1 MTTDNSQDDLQSH
14 HGIVRRVP
22 PSTQDHGGDLSFGA
36 DYTVTSTTDNGGQ
49 VLTHVEVILCFWGS
63 FWSSTPPP
71 SPTADEYKQAFTGIL
86 TGPYM
91 RVLRQYRDVAQGT
104 VIYSEINS
112 DSSPNDLYTD
122 ADVKTMLTDRIQN
135 HGMPA
140 PAAGHDRL
148 YVVIAPQGIRNSL
161 TQFAGQHQSFTVN
174 GVTAYYAWVDN
185 TGSLTGQNASTKVFS
200 HELVETCTNPNVD
213 TLNNGILVDGTG
225 SAGNTITNDEIG
237 DTCNNQFASVT
248 INGVTCS
255 VQAYWSKTDNACVL
269 PLGTLSFWVDKSTFG
284 RDEVQDF
291 IDTNGGAVSN
301 AFWLVLED
309 FSPNTFQSFGVQ
321 IPVPT
326 GPFANL
332 PGVTI
337 TPSPATPGGPPPAQV
352 IPVFEDPAHPDTIQR
367 IRFSFDIR
375 FTNALLTATP
385 SPFPASGGS
394 NYTLSGSIVINGSAV
409 PGAPSTAATVF
420 ELVSGADPY
429 FTNIDPT
436 NPANNVSW
444 LSQDL
449 RVFPVAVGQSALPAD
464 VNAPVFQASQ
474 SPWDYIQALLAYLN
488 GSDAYTTPVPLGSPD
503 PLNGLPNQSGFET
516 GDSSVTPVN
525 AAGQRNFNFAIARAR
540 LRTETQGT
548 AGEAADVRVFFR
560 LWVAASCDTDFQ
572 PDSTYS
578 SNPPAPALPRNPL
591 PSAANLPPDPS
602 GNAIQTIP
610 YFATEASG
618 TNDYNS
624 SYAGANNIRTLQ
636 VPVVTGRD
644 SVWAYYGCFLDVYDA
659 ANNSK
664 FPGTH
669 HCIVAQVAYDQ
680 APIVNPSG
688 ITLSP
693 SNSDKLA
700 QRNLQITLSGNPGPA
715 STHRIPQAFDLRPT
729 APPLESAGAPQNQPD
744 ELMIDW
750 GNTPV
755 GSTAQIYWPQVNA
768 SDVLNLAA
776 RLYRTHLLSAA
787 DNHTLQLKTV
797 NGVSYV
803 PIPAGTTGNI
813 SGLFTVDL
821 PIGVT
826 SGQEF
831 NITVRRIK
839 TRQLPPR
846 IDLQAPEVPET
857 IVRRP
862 QYWRYNAGTF
872 QVRIPVTTEQQ
883 ILAPEENT
891 LAILKWRLQNMSP
904 VYRWHPVVKRYIDYV
919 AGRVDGSGGNAGSI
933 EPSPL
938 GVPPQSVHGEVEYS
952 GKVCEVIYDC
962 FGEFDGFVLSGCSE
976 SRSFTSCE
984 RAIGEVVLH
993 ALQKRLTLTVVVKGG
1008 KHERICRL
1016 IIRC

>member
-1 MTTDNSQDDLQSH
+1 MTTNDNYDDLQSYR
-14 HGIVRRVP
+14 GIVRRV
-22 PSTQDHGGDLSFGA
+22 SEDVQDHSGDLSFGA
-36 DYTVTSTTDNGGQ
+36 DYTVTSTTDSGGK
-49 VLTHVEVILCFWGS
+49 VLPSVEVILCFWGS
-63 FWSSTPPP
+63 FWSTTPPP
-71 SPTADEYKQAFTGIL
+71 SPSADEYKQAFTGIL

-91 RVLRQYRDVAQGT
+91 RALRQYRGVAQGT
-104 VIYSEINS
+104 LIYSEINS
-112 DSSPNDLYTD
+112 DSSPADLYTD
-122 ADVKTMLTDRIQN
+122 ANVVTMLTDRIEN

-140 PAAGHDRL
+140 PTAGHDRL
-148 YVVIAPQGIRNSL
+148 YVVIAPQGIRNSI
-161 TQFAGQHQSFTVN
+161 TQFAGQHQTFTVN
-174 GVTAYYAWVDN
+174 GVTGYYAWVDD
-185 TGSLTGQNASTKVFS
+185 TGSLTGHNASTKVFS
-200 HELVETCTNPNVD
+200 HELVEACTDPNVD
-213 TLNNGILVDGTG
+213 SSGIIVKGTD
-225 SAGNTITNDEIG
+225 SQGNPITDDEIG
-237 DTCNNQFASVT
+237 DTCNEQFATVT

-255 VQAYWSKTDNACVL
+255 VQAYWSKADNACVL

-284 RDEVQDF
+284 RDEVKDF
-291 IDTNGGAVSN
+291 IDTNGGVVSN

-332 PGVTI
+332 PGLTV
-337 TPSPATPGGPPPAQV
+337 TPSPATPGGTPPAQA
-352 IPVFEDPAHPDTIQR
+352 IPVFEDPTHPDTIQR

-375 FTNALLTATP
+375 FTNALLTTMP

-394 NYTLSGSIVINGSAV
+394 SYALTGSIVINGSAL

-436 NPANNVSW
+436 NQANNVSW

-449 RVFPVAVGQSALPAD
+449 RVFPVAVGQSALPGD

-488 GSDAYTTPVPLGSPD
+488 GSDAYTPPVPPGAPD
-503 PLNGLPNQSGFET
+503 PLNGLPNQSGYET

-525 AAGQRNFNFAIARAR
+525 AAGQRNFNFAVARAR
-540 LRTETQGT
+540 LRTETQGA

-572 PDSTYS
+572 PDSTYP

-591 PSAANLPPDPS
+591 PSAANLPPDPF

-610 YFATEASG
+610 YFATDASG
-618 TNDYNS
+618 SNDYNS
-624 SYAGANNIRTLQ
+624 GYAGANNIRTLQ
-636 VPVVTGRD
+636 VPMTAGRD
-644 SVWAYYGCFLDVYDA
+644 SVWAYYGCFLDVYDT

-669 HCIVAQVAYDQ
+669 HCIVAQIAYDQ
-680 APIVNPSG
+680 APIVNPPG
-688 ITLSP
+688 ATLSP
-693 SNSDKLA
+693 SNTDKLA

-729 APPLESAGAPQNQPD
+729 VPQSGPAGAPQNQPD

-768 SDVLNLAA
+768 SDVLDLASS
-776 RLYRTHLLSAA
+776 LYRTHLLSAA
-787 DNHTLQLKTV
+787 DAHTLQLKTV

-803 PIPAGTTGNI
+803 PIPEETTGNI

-821 PIGVT
+821 PIGVR

-839 TRQLPPR
+839 TRRLPPGINISAPDR
-846 IDLQAPEVPET
+846 QQAIIE
-857 IVRRP
+857 RA

-872 QVRIPVTTEQQ
+872 QVRIPVTTEEQM
-883 ILAPEENT
+883 LAPEENT
-891 LAILKWRLQNMSP
+891 LAILKWRLEHMAP
-904 VYRWHPVVKRYIDYV
+904 TYRWQPVVKRYIDYV
-919 AGRVDGSGGNAGSI
+919 AGRVEGSGGNPGSI

-938 GVPPQSVHGEVEYS
+938 GVPPQAGPGEAEFT
-952 GKVCEVIYDC
+952 GKVREVIYNC
-962 FGEFDGFVLSGCSE
+962 FGEFDGFVLSDCSQ
-976 SRSFTSCE
+976 SHSFISCE
-984 RAIGEVVLH
+984 RAIGEVVLR
-993 ALQKRLTLTVVVKGG
+993 ALQDRLTLTVMAEGDRHQK
-1008 KHERICRL
+1008 ICRL